1 MGNREKATKHLLK
14 YVNKIVPGGYNRDYW
29 KARLERLSDKEFE
42 QFIER
47 LESGEEII
55 HVVSP
60 NLAKDRVTV
69 ENNLKVAEELGHE
82 FFQRLWLTDPHSGTT
97 YLTPIKYLIV
107 DLPMRRQAQT
117 LVKKISIRDDDVRTD
132 ELTGQPAGSGG
143 SKISFPQLQS
153 LYARGGDKSIEE
165 LIKYRGGDEKA
176 YRALSQSLIKTGGA
190 SLTSLAPLTG
200 KTRST
205 EMFGVILKA
214 MHVDSN
220 L

>member
-1 MGNREKATKHLLK
+1 MGNREKATQHLLK
-14 YVNKIVPGGYNRDYW
+14 YVGKIEPSGYSKDYW
-29 KARLERLSDKEFE
+29 KKRLERLSDREFD
-42 QFIER
+42 QFIKR

-55 HVVSP
+55 HVISP
-60 NLAKDRVTV
+60 NLAKERVTV
-69 ENNLKVAEELGHE
+69 QNNLEVAKELGHK
-82 FFQRLWLTDPHSGTT
+82 FFQRLWLTDPHTGTT
-97 YLTPIKYLIV
+97 YLTPVEYLII

-176 YRALSQSLIKTGGA
+176 YRALSQSLIKSGGA
-190 SLTSLAPLTG
+190 SLRALEPLTG

-205 EMFGVILKA
+205 QMFGVLLKA